1 MEIRKLLSRLKII
14 FVSDLITNIV
24 RFFMTDQSLVAVEN
38 KNNQAYFECNLF
50 VAWNVKCVELL
61 QYERKKTSVRNVA
74 YRQLN
79 CIRLNTM
86 QWIYCT
92 STGFT
97 CDATFQVSIHGY
109 KCMVVIMISL
119 NTELDGAAFFGT
131 LWNAISHGITVK
143 TCSDRP
149 QKCTRNPSFSG

>member
-61 QYERKKTSVRNVA
+61 QYERKKNLSSQCR
-74 YRQLN
+74 
-79 CIRLNTM
+79 IS
-86 QWIYCT
+86 
-92 STGFT
+92 STKLHST
-97 CDATFQVSIHGY
+97 DH
-109 KCMVVIMISL
+109 
-119 NTELDGAAFFGT
+119 
-131 LWNAISHGITVK
+131 NAMNLLH
-143 TCSDRP
+143 
-149 QKCTRNPSFSG
+149 